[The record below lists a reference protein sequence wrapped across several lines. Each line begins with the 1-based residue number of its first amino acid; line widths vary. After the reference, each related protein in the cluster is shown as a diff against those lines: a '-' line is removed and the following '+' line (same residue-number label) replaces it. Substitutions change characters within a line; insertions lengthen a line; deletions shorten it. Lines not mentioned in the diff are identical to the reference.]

1 MIVLRAKKVDF
12 DVTYINKEE
21 KPKWFLEISPH
32 GKVPVLK
39 VNDIALFESNAIAEF
54 LDEVVEPRLAPKDP
68 IMRAY
73 NRAWTDFTGNWA
85 KALNQ
90 VTYAKTIKEH
100 SSALNELP
108 FTLQKLED
116 ALSRRSNNGPYF
128 NDENISLV
136 DAAYAPFI
144 MRFEIVEKINPTH
157 ILKQYPKIIAW
168 SDALMNNDFIIN
180 SVPNDFSEVYRVN
193 LYNRKTLAAEILSQN
208 QQ

>member
-1 MIVLRAKKVDF
+1 MIVLRAKKVEF
-12 DVTYINKEE
+12 DVTYITKED
-21 KPKWFLEISPH
+21 KPDWFLELSPH

-54 LDEVVEPRLAPKDP
+54 LDEVVEPRLAPQDP

-90 VTYAKTIKEH
+90 VTYAKTAGEH
-100 SSALNELP
+100 ASALNELP
-108 FTLQKLED
+108 LTLQKLED

-144 MRFEIVEKINPTH
+144 MRFEIVEGINPTN
-157 ILKQYPKIIAW
+157 ILKQYPNISAW
-168 SDALMNNDFIIN
+168 SDALMDNEFVIN
-180 SVPNDFSEVYRVN
+180 SVPNDFSEVYQVN
-193 LYNRKTLAAEILSQN
+193 LYNRKTLAAEILN
-208 QQ
+208 QKQ

>member
-1 MIVLRAKKVDF
+1 VIVLRAKKVEF
-12 DVTYINKEE
+12 DVTYITKED
-21 KPKWFLEISPH
+21 KPDWFLELSPH

-54 LDEVVEPRLAPKDP
+54 LDEVVEPRLAPQDP

-90 VTYAKTIKEH
+90 VTYAKTAGEH
-100 SSALNELP
+100 ASALNELP
-108 FTLQKLED
+108 LTLQKLED

-144 MRFEIVEKINPTH
+144 MRFEIVEGINPTN
-157 ILKQYPKIIAW
+157 ILKQYPNISAW
-168 SDALMNNDFIIN
+168 SDALMENEFVIN
-180 SVPNDFSEVYRVN
+180 SVPNDFSEVYQVN
-193 LYNRKTLAAEILSQN
+193 LYNRKTLAAEILN
-208 QQ
+208 QKQ

>member
-1 MIVLRAKKVDF
+1 MIVLRAKKVEF
-12 DVTYINKEE
+12 DVTYITKDD
-21 KPKWFLEISPH
+21 KPDWFLELSPH

-54 LDEVVEPRLAPKDP
+54 LDEVVEPRLAPQDP

-90 VTYAKTIKEH
+90 VTYAKTVEEH
-100 SSALNELP
+100 ASALNELP
-108 FTLQKLED
+108 LTLQKLED

-144 MRFEIVEKINPTH
+144 MRFEIVEGINPTN
-157 ILKQYPKIIAW
+157 ILKQYPNISAW
-168 SDALMNNDFIIN
+168 SDALMENEFVIN
-180 SVPNDFSEVYRVN
+180 SVPNDFSEVYQVN
-193 LYNRKTLAAEILSQN
+193 LYNRKTLAAEILN
-208 QQ
+208 QKQ

>member
-1 MIVLRAKKVDF
+1 MIVLRAKKVEF
-12 DVTYINKEE
+12 DVTYITKED
-21 KPKWFLEISPH
+21 KPDWFLELSPH

-54 LDEVVEPRLAPKDP
+54 LDEVVEPRLAPQDP

-90 VTYAKTIKEH
+90 VTYAKTVEEH
-100 SSALNELP
+100 ASALNELP
-108 FTLQKLED
+108 LTLQKLED

-144 MRFEIVEKINPTH
+144 MRFEIVEGINPTN
-157 ILKQYPKIIAW
+157 ILKQYPNISAW
-168 SDALMNNDFIIN
+168 SDALMENEFVIN
-180 SVPNDFSEVYRVN
+180 SVPNDFSEVYQVN
-193 LYNRKTLAAEILSQN
+193 LYNRKTLAAEILN
-208 QQ
+208 QKQ

>member
-1 MIVLRAKKVDF
+1 MIVLRAKKVEF
-12 DVTYINKEE
+12 DVTYITKDD
-21 KPKWFLEISPH
+21 KPDWFLELSPH

-54 LDEVVEPRLAPKDP
+54 LDEVVEPRLAPQDP

-90 VTYAKTIKEH
+90 VTYAKTVEEH
-100 SSALNELP
+100 ASALNELP
-108 FTLQKLED
+108 LTLQKLED
-116 ALSRRSNNGPYF
+116 ALSRRSTNGPYF

-144 MRFEIVEKINPTH
+144 MRFEIVEGINPTN
-157 ILKQYPKIIAW
+157 ILKQYPNISAW
-168 SDALMNNDFIIN
+168 SDALMDNEFVIN
-180 SVPNDFSEVYRVN
+180 SVPNDFSEVYQVN
-193 LYNRKTLAAEILSQN
+193 LYNRKTLAAEILN
-208 QQ
+208 QKQ

>member
-1 MIVLRAKKVDF
+1 MIVLRAKKVEF
-12 DVTYINKEE
+12 DVTYITKED
-21 KPKWFLEISPH
+21 KPDWFLELSPH

-54 LDEVVEPRLAPKDP
+54 LDEVVEPRLAPQDP

-90 VTYAKTIKEH
+90 VTYAKTAGEH
-100 SSALNELP
+100 ASALNELP
-108 FTLQKLED
+108 LTLQKLED

-144 MRFEIVEKINPTH
+144 MRFEIVEGINPTN
-157 ILKQYPKIIAW
+157 ILKQYPNISAW
-168 SDALMNNDFIIN
+168 SDALMDNEFVIN
-180 SVPNDFSEVYRVN
+180 SVPNDFSEVYQVN
-193 LYNRKTLAAEILSQN
+193 LYNRKTLAAEILN
-208 QQ
+208 QK

>member
-1 MIVLRAKKVDF
+1 VIVLRAKKVEF
-12 DVTYINKEE
+12 DVTYITKED
-21 KPKWFLEISPH
+21 KPDWFLELSPH

-54 LDEVVEPRLAPKDP
+54 LDEVVEPRLAPQDP

-90 VTYAKTIKEH
+90 VTYAKTVEEH
-100 SSALNELP
+100 ASALNELP
-108 FTLQKLED
+108 LTLQKLED

-144 MRFEIVEKINPTH
+144 MRFEIVEGINPTN
-157 ILKQYPKIIAW
+157 ILKQYPNISAW
-168 SDALMNNDFIIN
+168 SDALMENEFVIN
-180 SVPNDFSEVYRVN
+180 SVPNDFSEVYQVN
-193 LYNRKTLAAEILSQN
+193 LYNRKTLAAEILN
-208 QQ
+208 QKQ

>member
-1 MIVLRAKKVDF
+1 VIVLRAKKVDF

-54 LDEVVEPRLAPKDP
+54 LDEVVEPRLAPEDP

-85 KALNQ
+85 RALNQ

-108 FTLQKLED
+108 FTLQKLEG

-128 NDENISLV
+128 NDEKISLV

>member
-1 MIVLRAKKVDF
+1 MIVLRAKKVEF
-12 DVTYINKEE
+12 DVTYITKED
-21 KPKWFLEISPH
+21 KPDWFLELSPH

-39 VNDIALFESNAIAEF
+39 VNDVALFESNAIAEF
-54 LDEVVEPRLAPKDP
+54 LDEVVEPRLAPQDP

-90 VTYAKTIKEH
+90 VTYAKTVEEH
-100 SSALNELP
+100 ASALNELP
-108 FTLQKLED
+108 LTLQKLED

-144 MRFEIVEKINPTH
+144 MRFEIVEGINPTN
-157 ILKQYPKIIAW
+157 ILKQHPNISAW
-168 SDALMNNDFIIN
+168 SDALMENEFVIN
-180 SVPNDFSEVYRVN
+180 SVPNDFSEVYQVN
-193 LYNRKTLAAEILSQN
+193 LYNRKTLAAEILN
-208 QQ
+208 QKQ

>member
-54 LDEVVEPRLAPKDP
+54 LDEVVEPRLAPEDP

-90 VTYAKTIKEH
+90 VTYAKTTKEH

-108 FTLQKLED
+108 STLQKLED

-180 SVPNDFSEVYRVN
+180 SVPNDFSEVYQVN

>member
-1 MIVLRAKKVDF
+1 VIVLRAKKVEF
-12 DVTYINKEE
+12 DVTYITKED
-21 KPKWFLEISPH
+21 KPDWFLELSPH

-54 LDEVVEPRLAPKDP
+54 LDEVVEPRLAPQDP

-90 VTYAKTIKEH
+90 VTYAKTVEEH
-100 SSALNELP
+100 ASALNELP
-108 FTLQKLED
+108 LTLQKLED

-144 MRFEIVEKINPTH
+144 MRFEIVEGINPTN
-157 ILKQYPKIIAW
+157 ILKQYPNISAW
-168 SDALMNNDFIIN
+168 SDALMDNEFVIS
-180 SVPNDFSEVYRVN
+180 SVPNDFSEVYQVN
-193 LYNRKTLAAEILSQN
+193 LYKRKTLAAEILN
-208 QQ
+208 QKQ

>member
-1 MIVLRAKKVDF
+1 MIVLRAKKVEF
-12 DVTYINKEE
+12 DVTYITKED
-21 KPKWFLEISPH
+21 KPDWFLELSPH

-54 LDEVVEPRLAPKDP
+54 LDEVVEPRLAPLDP

-90 VTYAKTIKEH
+90 VTYAKTAGEH
-100 SSALNELP
+100 ASALNELP
-108 FTLQKLED
+108 LTLQKLED
-116 ALSRRSNNGPYF
+116 ALSHRSNNGPYF

-144 MRFEIVEKINPTH
+144 MRFEIVEGINPTN
-157 ILKQYPKIIAW
+157 ILKQYPNISAW
-168 SDALMNNDFIIN
+168 SDALMDNEFVIN
-180 SVPNDFSEVYRVN
+180 SVPNDFSEVYQVN
-193 LYNRKTLAAEILSQN
+193 LYKRKTLAAEILN
-208 QQ
+208 QKQ

>member
-1 MIVLRAKKVDF
+1 VIVLRAKKVEF
-12 DVTYINKEE
+12 DVTYITKED
-21 KPKWFLEISPH
+21 KPDWFLELSPH

-39 VNDIALFESNAIAEF
+39 VNEIALFESNAIAEF
-54 LDEVVEPRLAPKDP
+54 LDEVVEPRLAPQDP

-90 VTYAKTIKEH
+90 VTYAKTAEEH
-100 SSALNELP
+100 ASALNELP
-108 FTLQKLED
+108 LTLQKLED

-144 MRFEIVEKINPTH
+144 MRFEIVEGINPTN
-157 ILKQYPKIIAW
+157 ILKQYPNISAW
-168 SDALMNNDFIIN
+168 SDALMENEFVIN
-180 SVPNDFSEVYRVN
+180 SVPNDFSEVYQVN
-193 LYNRKTLAAEILSQN
+193 LYNRKTLAAEILN
-208 QQ
+208 QKQ

>member
-1 MIVLRAKKVDF
+1 MIVLRAKKVEF
-12 DVTYINKEE
+12 DVTYITKDD
-21 KPKWFLEISPH
+21 KPDWFLELSPH

-54 LDEVVEPRLAPKDP
+54 LDEVVEPRLAPQDP

-90 VTYAKTIKEH
+90 VTYAKTVEEH
-100 SSALNELP
+100 ASALNELP
-108 FTLQKLED
+108 LTLQKLED
-116 ALSRRSNNGPYF
+116 ALSRRSTNGPYF

-144 MRFEIVEKINPTH
+144 MRFEIVEGINPTN
-157 ILKQYPKIIAW
+157 ILKQYPNISAW
-168 SDALMNNDFIIN
+168 SDALMDNEFVIN
-180 SVPNDFSEVYRVN
+180 SVPNDFSEVYQVN
-193 LYNRKTLAAEILSQN
+193 LYNRKTLAAEILN
-208 QQ
+208 QKL

>member
-1 MIVLRAKKVDF
+1 MIVLRAKKVEF
-12 DVTYINKEE
+12 DVTYITKED
-21 KPKWFLEISPH
+21 KPDWFLELSPH

-54 LDEVVEPRLAPKDP
+54 LDEVVEPRLAPQDP

-90 VTYAKTIKEH
+90 VTYAKTAGEH
-100 SSALNELP
+100 ASALNELP
-108 FTLQKLED
+108 LTLQKLED

-144 MRFEIVEKINPTH
+144 MRFEIVEGINPTN
-157 ILKQYPKIIAW
+157 ILKQYPNISAW
-168 SDALMNNDFIIN
+168 SDALMDNEFVIN
-180 SVPNDFSEVYRVN
+180 SVPNDFSEVYQDN
-193 LYNRKTLAAEILSQN
+193 LYNRKTLAAEIIN
-208 QQ
+208 QKQ

>member
-1 MIVLRAKKVDF
+1 MIVLRAKKVEF
-12 DVTYINKEE
+12 DVTYITKED
-21 KPKWFLEISPH
+21 KPDWFLELSPH

-54 LDEVVEPRLAPKDP
+54 LDEVVEPRLAPQDP

-90 VTYAKTIKEH
+90 VTYAKTVEEH
-100 SSALNELP
+100 ASALNELP
-108 FTLQKLED
+108 LTLQKLED

-144 MRFEIVEKINPTH
+144 MRFEIVEGINPTN
-157 ILKQYPKIIAW
+157 ILKQYPNISAW
-168 SDALMNNDFIIN
+168 SDALMENEFVIN
-180 SVPNDFSEVYRVN
+180 SVPNDFSEVYQVN
-193 LYNRKTLAAEILSQN
+193 LYNRKTLATEILN
-208 QQ
+208 QKQ

>member
-1 MIVLRAKKVDF
+1 MIVLRAKKVEF
-12 DVTYINKEE
+12 DVTYITKED
-21 KPKWFLEISPH
+21 KPDWFLELSPH

-54 LDEVVEPRLAPKDP
+54 LDEVVEPRLAPQDP

-90 VTYAKTIKEH
+90 VTYAKTVEEH
-100 SSALNELP
+100 ASALNELP
-108 FTLQKLED
+108 LTLQKLED

-144 MRFEIVEKINPTH
+144 MRFEIVEGINPTN
-157 ILKQYPKIIAW
+157 ILKQYPNISAW
-168 SDALMNNDFIIN
+168 SDALMENEFVIN
-180 SVPNDFSEVYRVN
+180 SVPNDFSEVYQVN
-193 LYNRKTLAAEILSQN
+193 LYNRKTLAAGILN
-208 QQ
+208 QKQ

>member
-1 MIVLRAKKVDF
+1 MIVLRAKKVEF
-12 DVTYINKEE
+12 DVTYITKDD
-21 KPKWFLEISPH
+21 KPDWFLELSPH

-54 LDEVVEPRLAPKDP
+54 LDEVVEPRLAPQDP

-90 VTYAKTIKEH
+90 VTYAKTVEEH
-100 SSALNELP
+100 ASALNELP
-108 FTLQKLED
+108 LTLQKLED
-116 ALSRRSNNGPYF
+116 ALSRRSTNGPYF

-144 MRFEIVEKINPTH
+144 MRFEIVEGINPTN
-157 ILKQYPKIIAW
+157 ILKQYPNISAW
-168 SDALMNNDFIIN
+168 SNALMDNEFVIN
-180 SVPNDFSEVYRVN
+180 SVPNDFSEVYQVN
-193 LYNRKTLAAEILSQN
+193 LYNRKTLAAEILN
-208 QQ
+208 QKL

>member
-1 MIVLRAKKVDF
+1 MIVLRAKKVEF
-12 DVTYINKEE
+12 DVTYITKED
-21 KPKWFLEISPH
+21 KPDWFLELSPH

-54 LDEVVEPRLAPKDP
+54 LDEVVEPRLAPQDP

-90 VTYAKTIKEH
+90 VTYAKTVEEH
-100 SSALNELP
+100 ASALNELP
-108 FTLQKLED
+108 LTLQKLED
-116 ALSRRSNNGPYF
+116 ALSRRSTNGPYF

-144 MRFEIVEKINPTH
+144 MRFEIVEGINPTN
-157 ILKQYPKIIAW
+157 ILKQYPNISAW
-168 SDALMNNDFIIN
+168 SDALMDNEFVIN
-180 SVPNDFSEVYRVN
+180 SVPNDFSEVYQVN
-193 LYNRKTLAAEILSQN
+193 LYNRKTLAAKILN
-208 QQ
+208 QKL

>member
-1 MIVLRAKKVDF
+1 MIVLRAKKVEF
-12 DVTYINKEE
+12 DVTYITKED
-21 KPKWFLEISPH
+21 KPDWFLELSPH

-54 LDEVVEPRLAPKDP
+54 LDEVVEPRLAPQDP

-90 VTYAKTIKEH
+90 VTYAKTAGEH
-100 SSALNELP
+100 ASALNELP
-108 FTLQKLED
+108 LTLQKLED

-144 MRFEIVEKINPTH
+144 MRFEIVEGINPTN
-157 ILKQYPKIIAW
+157 ILKQYPNISAW
-168 SDALMNNDFIIN
+168 SDALMENEFVIN
-180 SVPNDFSEVYRVN
+180 SVPNDFSEVYQVN
-193 LYNRKTLAAEILSQN
+193 LYNRKTLAAEILN
-208 QQ
+208 QKQ

>member
-1 MIVLRAKKVDF
+1 MIVLRAKKVEF
-12 DVTYINKEE
+12 DVTYITKED
-21 KPKWFLEISPH
+21 KPDWFLELSPH

-39 VNDIALFESNAIAEF
+39 VNEIALFESNAIAEF
-54 LDEVVEPRLAPKDP
+54 LDEVVEPRLAPQDP

-90 VTYAKTIKEH
+90 VTYAKTAEEH
-100 SSALNELP
+100 ASALNELP
-108 FTLQKLED
+108 LTLQKLED

-144 MRFEIVEKINPTH
+144 MRFEIVEGINPTN
-157 ILKQYPKIIAW
+157 ILKQYPNISAW
-168 SDALMNNDFIIN
+168 SDALMDNEFVIS
-180 SVPNDFSEVYRVN
+180 SVPNDFSEVYQVN
-193 LYNRKTLAAEILSQN
+193 LYNRKTLAAEILN
-208 QQ
+208 QKQ

>member
-1 MIVLRAKKVDF
+1 MIVLRAKKVEF
-12 DVTYINKEE
+12 DVTYITKED
-21 KPKWFLEISPH
+21 KPDWFLELSPH

-54 LDEVVEPRLAPKDP
+54 LDEVVEPRLAPQDP

-90 VTYAKTIKEH
+90 VTYAKNVEEH
-100 SSALNELP
+100 ASAINELP
-108 FTLQKLED
+108 LTLQKLED

-144 MRFEIVEKINPTH
+144 MRFEIVEGINPTN
-157 ILKQYPKIIAW
+157 ILKQYPNISAW
-168 SDALMNNDFIIN
+168 SDALMENEFVIN
-180 SVPNDFSEVYRVN
+180 SVPNDFSEVYQVN
-193 LYNRKTLAAEILSQN
+193 LYNRKTLAAGILN
-208 QQ
+208 QKQ

>member
-1 MIVLRAKKVDF
+1 MIVLRAKKVEF
-12 DVTYINKEE
+12 DVTYITKED
-21 KPKWFLEISPH
+21 KPDWFLELSPH

-39 VNDIALFESNAIAEF
+39 VNEIALFESNAIAEF
-54 LDEVVEPRLAPKDP
+54 LDEVVEPRLAPQDP

-90 VTYAKTIKEH
+90 VTYAKTVEEH
-100 SSALNELP
+100 ASALNELP
-108 FTLQKLED
+108 LTLQKLED

-144 MRFEIVEKINPTH
+144 MRFEIVEGINPTN
-157 ILKQYPKIIAW
+157 ILKQYPNISAW
-168 SDALMNNDFIIN
+168 SDALMENEFVIN
-180 SVPNDFSEVYRVN
+180 SVPNDFSEVYQVN
-193 LYNRKTLAAEILSQN
+193 LYNRKTLAAEILN
-208 QQ
+208 QKQ

>member
-1 MIVLRAKKVDF
+1 MIVLRAKKVEF
-12 DVTYINKEE
+12 DVTYITKDD
-21 KPKWFLEISPH
+21 KPDWFLELSPH

-54 LDEVVEPRLAPKDP
+54 LDEVVEPRLAPQDP

-90 VTYAKTIKEH
+90 VTYAKTVEEH
-100 SSALNELP
+100 ASALNELP
-108 FTLQKLED
+108 LTLQKLED
-116 ALSRRSNNGPYF
+116 ALARRSNNGPYF

-144 MRFEIVEKINPTH
+144 MRFEIVEGINPTN
-157 ILKQYPKIIAW
+157 ILKQYPNISAW
-168 SDALMNNDFIIN
+168 SDALMDNEFVIS
-180 SVPNDFSEVYRVN
+180 SVPNDFSEVYQVN
-193 LYNRKTLAAEILSQN
+193 LYNRKTLAAEILN
-208 QQ
+208 QKQ

>member
-1 MIVLRAKKVDF
+1 MIVLRAKKVEF
-12 DVTYINKEE
+12 DVTYITKED
-21 KPKWFLEISPH
+21 KPDWFLELSPH

-54 LDEVVEPRLAPKDP
+54 LDEVVEPRLAPQDP

-90 VTYAKTIKEH
+90 VTYAKTVEEH
-100 SSALNELP
+100 ASALNELP
-108 FTLQKLED
+108 LTLQKLED

-144 MRFEIVEKINPTH
+144 MRFKIVEGINPTN
-157 ILKQYPKIIAW
+157 ILKQYPNISAW
-168 SDALMNNDFIIN
+168 SDALMENEFVIN
-180 SVPNDFSEVYRVN
+180 SVPNDFSEVYQVN
-193 LYNRKTLAAEILSQN
+193 LYNRKTLAAGILN
-208 QQ
+208 QKQ

>member
-1 MIVLRAKKVDF
+1 MIVLRAKKVEF
-12 DVTYINKEE
+12 DVTYITKED
-21 KPKWFLEISPH
+21 KPDWFLELSPH

-54 LDEVVEPRLAPKDP
+54 LDEVVEPRLAPQDP

-90 VTYAKTIKEH
+90 VTYAKTVEEH
-100 SSALNELP
+100 ASALNELP
-108 FTLQKLED
+108 LTLQKLED

-144 MRFEIVEKINPTH
+144 MRFEIVEGINPTH
-157 ILKQYPKIIAW
+157 ISKQYPNISAW
-168 SDALMNNDFIIN
+168 SDALMDNEFVIN
-180 SVPNDFSEVYRVN
+180 SVPNDFSEVYQVN
-193 LYNRKTLAAEILSQN
+193 LYNRKTLAAEILN
-208 QQ
+208 QKQ

>member
-1 MIVLRAKKVDF
+1 MIVLRAKKVEF
-12 DVTYINKEE
+12 DVTYITKED
-21 KPKWFLEISPH
+21 KPDWFLELSPH

-54 LDEVVEPRLAPKDP
+54 LDEVVEPRLAPQDP

-90 VTYAKTIKEH
+90 VTYAKTVEEH
-100 SSALNELP
+100 ASALNELP
-108 FTLQKLED
+108 LTLQKLED

-144 MRFEIVEKINPTH
+144 MRFEIVEGINPTN
-157 ILKQYPKIIAW
+157 ILKQYPNISAW
-168 SDALMNNDFIIN
+168 SDALMDNEFVIN
-180 SVPNDFSEVYRVN
+180 SVPNDFSEVYQVN
-193 LYNRKTLAAEILSQN
+193 LYNRKTLAAEILN
-208 QQ
+208 QKQ

>member
-1 MIVLRAKKVDF
+1 MIVLRAKKVEF
-12 DVTYINKEE
+12 DVTYITKED
-21 KPKWFLEISPH
+21 KPDWFLELSPH

-54 LDEVVEPRLAPKDP
+54 LDEVVEPRLAPQDP

-90 VTYAKTIKEH
+90 VTYAKTAEEH
-100 SSALNELP
+100 ASALNELP
-108 FTLQKLED
+108 LTLQKLED

-144 MRFEIVEKINPTH
+144 MRFEIVEGINPTN
-157 ILKQYPKIIAW
+157 ILKQYPNISAW
-168 SDALMNNDFIIN
+168 SDALMENEFVIN
-180 SVPNDFSEVYRVN
+180 SVPNDFSEVYQVN
-193 LYNRKTLAAEILSQN
+193 LYNRKTLAAEILN
-208 QQ
+208 QKQ

>member
-1 MIVLRAKKVDF
+1 VIVLRAKKVEF
-12 DVTYINKEE
+12 DVTYITKDD
-21 KPKWFLEISPH
+21 KPDWFLELSPH

-54 LDEVVEPRLAPKDP
+54 LDEVVEPRLAPQDP

-90 VTYAKTIKEH
+90 VTYAKTVEEH
-100 SSALNELP
+100 ASALNELP
-108 FTLQKLED
+108 LTLQKLED
-116 ALSRRSNNGPYF
+116 ALSRRSTNGPYF

-144 MRFEIVEKINPTH
+144 MRFEIVEGINPTN
-157 ILKQYPKIIAW
+157 ILKQYPNISAW
-168 SDALMNNDFIIN
+168 SDALMDNEFVIN
-180 SVPNDFSEVYRVN
+180 SVPNDFSEVYQVN
-193 LYNRKTLAAEILSQN
+193 LYNRKTLAAEILN
-208 QQ
+208 QKL

>member
-1 MIVLRAKKVDF
+1 MIVLRAKKVEF
-12 DVTYINKEE
+12 DVTYITKDD
-21 KPKWFLEISPH
+21 KPDWFLELSPH

-54 LDEVVEPRLAPKDP
+54 LDEVVEPRLAPQDP

-90 VTYAKTIKEH
+90 VTYAKTVEEH
-100 SSALNELP
+100 ASALNELP
-108 FTLQKLED
+108 LTLQKLED

-144 MRFEIVEKINPTH
+144 MRFEIVEGINPTN
-157 ILKQYPKIIAW
+157 ILKQYPNISAW
-168 SDALMNNDFIIN
+168 SDALMDNEFVIN
-180 SVPNDFSEVYRVN
+180 SVPNDFSEVYQVN
-193 LYNRKTLAAEILSQN
+193 LYNRKTLAAEILN
-208 QQ
+208 QKL

>member
-1 MIVLRAKKVDF
+1 MIVLRAKKVEF
-12 DVTYINKEE
+12 DVTYITKDD
-21 KPKWFLEISPH
+21 KPDWFLELSPH

-54 LDEVVEPRLAPKDP
+54 LDEVVEPRLAPQDP

-90 VTYAKTIKEH
+90 VTYAKTAGEH
-100 SSALNELP
+100 ASALNELP
-108 FTLQKLED
+108 LTLQKLED

-144 MRFEIVEKINPTH
+144 MRFEIVEGINPTN
-157 ILKQYPKIIAW
+157 ILKQYPNISAW
-168 SDALMNNDFIIN
+168 SDALMENEFVIN
-180 SVPNDFSEVYRVN
+180 SVPNDFSEVYQVN
-193 LYNRKTLAAEILSQN
+193 LYNRKTLAAEILN
-208 QQ
+208 QKQ

>member
-1 MIVLRAKKVDF
+1 MIVLRAKKVKF
-12 DVTYINKEE
+12 DVTYITKED
-21 KPKWFLEISPH
+21 KPDWFLELSPH

-54 LDEVVEPRLAPKDP
+54 LDEVVEPRLAPQDP

-90 VTYAKTIKEH
+90 VTYAKTVEEH
-100 SSALNELP
+100 ASALNELP
-108 FTLQKLED
+108 LTLQKLED

-144 MRFEIVEKINPTH
+144 MRFEIVEGINPTN
-157 ILKQYPKIIAW
+157 ILKQYPNISAW
-168 SDALMNNDFIIN
+168 SDALMENEFVIN
-180 SVPNDFSEVYRVN
+180 SVPNDFSEVYQVN
-193 LYNRKTLAAEILSQN
+193 LYNRKTLAAEILN
-208 QQ
+208 QKQ